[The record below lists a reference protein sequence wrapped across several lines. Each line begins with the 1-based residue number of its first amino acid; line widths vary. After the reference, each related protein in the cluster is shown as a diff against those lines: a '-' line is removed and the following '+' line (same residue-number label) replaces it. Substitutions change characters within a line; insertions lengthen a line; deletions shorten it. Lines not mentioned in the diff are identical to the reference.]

1 MTAALLVCGVVR
13 AGHPV
18 PGAASATDAA
28 TDDATASVRLVYAGA
43 LAAAVRDL
51 PDDAAPSEDDA
62 SRYLDA
68 LIALLPGG
76 PVLPLRFATLA
87 PDEDAVRELLD
98 GADDELVHRLDALD
112 GLVEVRL
119 QIDGDLDAELR
130 ALVVASPA
138 LARARPEPL
147 DDRVRYGEQ
156 ISARL
161 AERRDELADQ
171 VLARLQPLAVA
182 HAAIRPEAATELK
195 HAYLIRAEALPAF
208 DRAVQALRDDLGERY
223 AIEYAGPL
231 PAFEFTDLVTDL
243 APDAPPPA
251 RSRWGW

>member
-13 AGHPV
+13 AEHPG
-18 PGAASATDAA
+18 PGGTPAP
-28 TDDATASVRLVYAGA
+28 DDAIADVRLVHAGA

-51 PDDAAPSEDDA
+51 PDDAPSEDDA
-62 SRYLDA
+62 SRYVDA
-68 LIALLPGG
+68 LIALLSGG

-98 GADDELVHRLDALD
+98 GAADELAHRLDALD

-130 ALVVASPA
+130 AVVAASPA

-147 DDRVRYGEQ
+147 DDRVRHGEQ
-156 ISARL
+156 IGARL
-161 AERRDELADQ
+161 AERRDELGEQ
-171 VLARLQPLAVA
+171 VRARLQPLAVA
-182 HAAIRPEAATELK
+182 HASVRAEAATEVK
-195 HAYLIRAEALPAF
+195 HAYLIRADALPAF
-208 DRAVQALRDDLGERY
+208 DAAVQALRSDLGEHY
-223 AIEYAGPL
+223 EVEYAGPL
-231 PAFEFTDLVTDL
+231 PAFEFTDLVTGL
-243 APDAPPPA
+243 GTPPAHDARAPA